1 MAEYLTVGNWKM
13 NTTVRGAV
21 ELASSIKQN
30 LAPTYNLGVSVVLCP
45 PFISLGSVRETING
59 SPLKLGAQNMFY
71 EPNGAFTGEISAPM
85 LADICDFVI
94 IGHSERRHILRE
106 SYQVVNRKM
115 VAAISE
121 GLRPILCVGETLT
134 QRRQGVAKS
143 VVRRQL
149 TTGLTGIDD
158 VKGLVVA

>member
-1 MAEYLTVGNWKM
+1 MRRPIIVGNWKM

-30 LAPTYNLGVSVVLCP
+30 LTSAYNLGVSLVLCT

-106 SYQVVNRKM
+106 S
-115 VAAISE
+115 
-121 GLRPILCVGETLT
+121 
-134 QRRQGVAKS
+134 
-143 VVRRQL
+143 
-149 TTGLTGIDD
+149 
-158 VKGLVVA
+158 